1 MYMNTAKRVK
11 SGQRIMSREAE
22 EVVKGTAKR
31 VIVVKSP
38 DKRVFEEAIFIV
50 REDYMRT
57 SGITQSK
64 LMEEA
69 RAAAG
74 GYLGSLRRRPRSRI
88 GLLMAIST
96 LSGSAI
102 AYAALKIF
110 GI

>member
-1 MYMNTAKRVK
+1 M
-11 SGQRIMSREAE
+11 
-22 EVVKGTAKR
+22 VKGTAKR

-38 DKRVFEEAIFIV
+38 DKKVFEEAIFIV

-57 SGITQSK
+57 SGMTQSK
-64 LMEEA
+64 LMDEA

-74 GYLGSLRRRPRSRI
+74 GYLGTLRRRPRSKTA
-88 GLLMAIST
+88 LLVAKAFRLPQNVGRRPRSKTALLVAISS

>member
-1 MYMNTAKRVK
+1 MYMDMAKRVK
-11 SGQRIMSREAE
+11 SEQKPILREAE

-38 DKRVFEEAIFIV
+38 DKKVFEEAIFIV

-64 LMEEA
+64 LMDEA

-74 GYLGSLRRRPRSRI
+74 GYLGSLRRRPRSKTA
-88 GLLMAIST
+88 LLMAISS

>member
-1 MYMNTAKRVK
+1 
-11 SGQRIMSREAE
+11 MSREAE

-69 RAAAG
+69 RAAAER
-74 GYLGSLRRRPRSRI
+74 YLGSLQQRPRSKI